1 MIELRHLTKEYE
13 DGAVVDD
20 LNLTIETGEL
30 FVLVGA
36 SGSGKTTTLKMINRL
51 ITPTSGEVLFDG
63 KPASDYPIRELR
75 YNIGYVLQQI
85 ALFPTM
91 TVAQNIALIPELKH
105 WPKAKINKAVDD
117 MLRRVD
123 LSPADYG
130 QRLPAELSGG
140 EQQRVGILRALVSS
154 PDVVLMDEPFSA
166 LDPIARTQLQDLVL
180 RLHQTMKTTIIF
192 VTHDMREALKLGDR
206 IAVMKTGHLQQ
217 VGTPDVVADRPD
229 NPFVAELF
237 ADIGTSPLQA
247 PAAELAPFAQK
258 QAQGT
263 ATVQA
268 IAVVEE
274 VIQLLRVN
282 QAVTVQAGSDAFVVT
297 AQSVVDFL
305 AQKSD
310 VKE

>member
-75 YNIGYVLQQI
+75 FNIGYVLQQI

-105 WPKAKINKAVDD
+105 WPKAKITQTVND
-117 MLRRVD
+117 MLDRVD
-123 LSPADYG
+123 LPHADYG

-140 EQQRVGILRALVSS
+140 EQQRVGILRALASQ

-180 RLHQTMKTTIIF
+180 RLHQDMKTTIIF

-247 PAAELAPFAQK
+247 PAAELAPFAKTQV
-258 QAQGT
+258 QAT
-263 ATVQA
+263 ASIQA
-268 IAVVEE
+268 IAVVEQ
-274 VIQLLRVN
+274 VIQLLKVN
-282 QAVTVQAGSDAFVVT
+282 QAVTVQAGTDAFVVT

-305 AQKSD
+305 AQKSE